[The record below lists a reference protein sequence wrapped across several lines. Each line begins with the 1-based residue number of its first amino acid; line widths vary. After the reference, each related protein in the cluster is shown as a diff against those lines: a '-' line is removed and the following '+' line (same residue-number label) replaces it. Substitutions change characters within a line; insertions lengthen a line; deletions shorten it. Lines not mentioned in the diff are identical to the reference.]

1 MTQIREIQYRGS
13 LKSCNYA
20 CSYCPFAKRPG
31 SRRELEKDEAAL
43 RRLVLGLSERAS
55 VFKEKLGILIAPYGE
70 ALIHSYY
77 WKEMAALSRLFF
89 VEALGAQTNLS
100 FQPERCLEYYE
111 KEGGE
116 LRKLRIWA
124 TFHPEI
130 EQPQVFAEKCR
141 YLSERGVRLS
151 VGAVGNP
158 AAIADIRKL
167 ADLLPEDIYLWI
179 NRMDGLG
186 RPCTRE
192 EKKGFLEL
200 DPWFFRE
207 FFWPKADA
215 SLCGGRLFL
224 EADGRR
230 GRCNLSVSAAL
241 KGGLISRQEEAVKEA
256 VCRRK
261 RCTCYLAASGRSDFP
276 GRGVFGPCPQ
286 FRIPEPVK
294 AWFFDADG
302 TLAEEGEAVREE
314 TALWFRSLPGR
325 KFLATSLPVE
335 EAGKRCRRIWDCLD
349 GGVFSSGSCVILK
362 EKGENGRKE
371 AVFPLQEDTEAYL
384 KRWAAWKGGRCFQ
397 YRRRGSLLKA
407 AVRFPGCE
415 NGRNAAKEQEKAA
428 EELRQVLAE
437 AGFENVRVFAE
448 HGRIQAVNERAFK
461 DSGAELLAS
470 WIGVSLDEC
479 GAAGD
484 SSEDASLLLKC
495 RVSLSGQEMRDI
507 RNQLSRLLEEQ

>member
-43 RRLVLGLSERAS
+43 RRLVSGLSERAFS
-55 VFKEKLGILIAPYGE
+55 FKEKLGVFIVPYGE

-89 VEALGAQTNLS
+89 VEAVGAQTNLS
-100 FQPERCLEYYE
+100 FQPERCLELYE

-124 TFHPEI
+124 TFHPEM
-130 EQPQVFAEKCR
+130 EQPQTFAEKCR

-158 AAIADIRKL
+158 AAIADIREL
-167 ADLLPEDIYLWI
+167 AALLPDDIYLWI

-192 EKKGFLEL
+192 EKRAFLEL

-215 SLCGGRLFL
+215 SLCGSRLFL

-230 GRCNLSVSAAL
+230 GRCNLSASLTL
-241 KGGLISRQEEAVKEA
+241 KGGRISKQKEAAQEA
-256 VCRRK
+256 VCHRK

-276 GRGVFGPCPQ
+276 GRGVFGPYPQ

-294 AWFFDADG
+294 AWFFDIDG
-302 TLAEEGEAVREE
+302 TLAEEGKAVGEE
-314 TALWFRSLPGR
+314 TALWFRSLPGK

-335 EAGKRCRRIWDCLD
+335 EAGKRCQRIWDCLD
-349 GGVFSSGSCVILK
+349 GGVFSSGACVILK
-362 EKGENGRKE
+362 KKGENAKKE
-371 AVFPLQEDTEAYL
+371 AVFPLQEDAAACV
-384 KRWAAWKGGRCFQ
+384 KQWAARKGGRCFQ

-407 AVRFPGCE
+407 IVRFPGCE
-415 NGRNAAKEQEKAA
+415 HGRNPAKEQEKLE
-428 EELRQVLAE
+428 EELRQTLAE
-437 AGFENVRVFAE
+437 AGIENVRIFAE
-448 HGRIQAVNERAFK
+448 YGRIQAVNERAFK
-461 DSGAELLAS
+461 DSGAELLLS
-470 WIGVSLDEC
+470 WIGVSLEEC

-484 SSEDASLLLKC
+484 SLEDASLLLKC

-507 RNQLSRLLEEQ
+507 RSQLSRLLEEQ

>member
-1 MTQIREIQYRGS
+1 MTQIREIQYRGR

-89 VEALGAQTNLS
+89 VEAVGAQTNLS
-100 FQPERCLEYYE
+100 FQPERCLEHYE

-130 EQPQVFAEKCR
+130 EQPQAFAEKCR
-141 YLSERGVRLS
+141 YLSERGARLS

-192 EKKGFLEL
+192 EKTGFLEL

-207 FFWPKADA
+207 
-215 SLCGGRLFL
+215 
-224 EADGRR
+224 
-230 GRCNLSVSAAL
+230 
-241 KGGLISRQEEAVKEA
+241 
-256 VCRRK
+256 
-261 RCTCYLAASGRSDFP
+261 
-276 GRGVFGPCPQ
+276 
-286 FRIPEPVK
+286 
-294 AWFFDADG
+294 
-302 TLAEEGEAVREE
+302 
-314 TALWFRSLPGR
+314 
-325 KFLATSLPVE
+325 
-335 EAGKRCRRIWDCLD
+335 
-349 GGVFSSGSCVILK
+349 
-362 EKGENGRKE
+362 
-371 AVFPLQEDTEAYL
+371 
-384 KRWAAWKGGRCFQ
+384 
-397 YRRRGSLLKA
+397 
-407 AVRFPGCE
+407 
-415 NGRNAAKEQEKAA
+415 
-428 EELRQVLAE
+428 
-437 AGFENVRVFAE
+437 
-448 HGRIQAVNERAFK
+448 
-461 DSGAELLAS
+461 
-470 WIGVSLDEC
+470 
-479 GAAGD
+479 
-484 SSEDASLLLKC
+484 
-495 RVSLSGQEMRDI
+495 
-507 RNQLSRLLEEQ
+507 